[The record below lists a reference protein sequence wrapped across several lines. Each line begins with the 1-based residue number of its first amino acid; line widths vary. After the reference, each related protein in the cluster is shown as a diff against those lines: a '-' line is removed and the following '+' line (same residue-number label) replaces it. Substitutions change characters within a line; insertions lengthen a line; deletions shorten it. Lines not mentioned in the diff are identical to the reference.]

1 MIGAMRL
8 SRSRAGVVLLLAI
21 LHVSSG
27 VVSALGA
34 CCNMDVHQGSPR
46 LMECCLKGGPNH
58 ICPFMSKSKR
68 SKAPGKVNATCPAG
82 HDDGVPVTG
91 FGGVPP
97 ALVAVASPDPIATSI
112 DAIEENAVARSA
124 YPPTPPPRF

>member
-1 MIGAMRL
+1 MRL

-34 CCNMDVHQGSPR
+34 CCNMDVHQGGPR

-68 SKAPGKVNATCPAG
+68 SKAPGRMLASCPLG

-91 FGGVPP
+91 FVGVARDLIAVVAPVATASTLP
-97 ALVAVASPDPIATSI
+97 TLVES
-112 DAIEENAVARSA
+112 AVARVEH
-124 YPPTPPPRF
+124 PPTPPPKA

>member
-1 MIGAMRL
+1 
-8 SRSRAGVVLLLAI
+8 
-21 LHVSSG
+21 
-27 VVSALGA
+27 
-34 CCNMDVHQGSPR
+34 
-46 LMECCLKGGPNH
+46 MECCLKGGPNH

-68 SKAPGKVNATCPAG
+68 SKAPGSVNATCPAG

>member
-1 MIGAMRL
+1 M
-8 SRSRAGVVLLLAI
+8 LLLAI

-34 CCNMDVHQGSPR
+34 CCNMDVHQGGQR

-68 SKAPGKVNATCPAG
+68 SKAPGRVNASCPLG

-97 ALVAVASPDPIATSI
+97 GLVAVASPEPIATAI
-112 DAIEENAVARSA
+112 EAIEENAVLRAA